1 MFESLPVAPPDSI
14 LGLTDA
20 FQKDQRTDKVNLTV
34 GVYKDEAGQTP
45 VLASVKKA
53 EQRLWNEEKTKG
65 YLGIDGLTDF
75 NRLVQE
81 LVFGDSVD
89 AKRVAAV
96 QSPGGTGALRVVADT
111 IGSHYRGGTVWL
123 TQPTWPNHP
132 SIFQAASLQTR
143 YCPYLDATKT
153 GLDLDAMLQ
162 SLQQEARPGDIV
174 CLHGCCHNPT
184 GIDPTAA
191 QWDRIAEQ
199 TAKLGMLPLVDFAY
213 QGFGDGLAADRVGL
227 IALLKHHAE
236 VVVCASFSKNFG
248 LYSERVGAA
257 MIVARDPGSATAT
270 LSQMKLAVR
279 ANYSNPPRHGGAIVA
294 TILGDESLRSLWESE
309 VDQMRGR
316 ISSMRTALVQG
327 MRDAGSTRDFSF
339 LLDQKGMFSYTGL
352 NAMQA
357 DWLKSQK
364 GIYLVGTGRI
374 NVAGLTPRNLPGVCQ
389 AITECLESTIS
400 S

>member
-1 MFESLPVAPPDSI
+1 
-14 LGLTDA
+14 
-20 FQKDQRTDKVNLTV
+20 
-34 GVYKDEAGQTP
+34 
-45 VLASVKKA
+45 
-53 EQRLWNEEKTKG
+53 
-65 YLGIDGLTDF
+65 
-75 NRLVQE
+75 
-81 LVFGDSVD
+81 
-89 AKRVAAV
+89 
-96 QSPGGTGALRVVADT
+96 
-111 IGSHYRGGTVWL
+111 
-123 TQPTWPNHP
+123 
-132 SIFQAASLQTR
+132 
-143 YCPYLDATKT
+143 
-153 GLDLDAMLQ
+153 
-162 SLQQEARPGDIV
+162 
-174 CLHGCCHNPT
+174 
-184 GIDPTAA
+184 
-191 QWDRIAEQ
+191 
-199 TAKLGMLPLVDFAY
+199 MLPLVDFAY
-213 QGFGDGLAADRVGL
+213 QGFGDGLVADRVGL
-227 IALLKHHAE
+227 GALLKHHAE
-236 VVVCASFSKNFG
+236 LVVCASFSKNFG

-257 MIVARDPGSATAT
+257 MIVARDPASATAT

-294 TILGDESLRSLWESE
+294 TILGDDSLRSLWESE